1 VHECGWQE
9 AAYRLAL
16 DSQVDCMEIDVS
28 RTLDGVLVT
37 LHDRYGFHFVCLQW
51 DYYSCKLHLKKKLFK
66 MGRVANKSR
75 YMLKIQSCPV
85 PRFSFVSFLFSK
97 LSHSRIDG
105 EASEPFLIFLK
116 GRDLQAMHGNP
127 AVQVG
132 HFTFSQVRS
141 LLSYMLNK

>member
-1 VHECGWQE
+1 MDKCGWQE

-37 LHDRYGFHFVCLQW
+37 LHDRYGGHFVCLQW
-51 DYYSCKLHLKKKLFK
+51 DNYSFNYIKQCLNGKRCKQKLTHAQNSIMSSTKILFC
-66 MGRVANKSR
+66 AFSL
-75 YMLKIQSCPV
+75 LKIE
-85 PRFSFVSFLFSK
+85 RFKDRRRGFRAIS
-97 LSHSRIDG
+97 D
-105 EASEPFLIFLK
+105 IFK